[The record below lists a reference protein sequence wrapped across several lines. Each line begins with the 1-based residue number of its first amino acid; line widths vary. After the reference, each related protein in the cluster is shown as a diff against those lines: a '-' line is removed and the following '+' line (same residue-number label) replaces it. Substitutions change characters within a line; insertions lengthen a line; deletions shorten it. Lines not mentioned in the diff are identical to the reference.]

1 MCGQH
6 YWLILCHSM
15 SSTLGVSTGS
25 RMLLGN
31 CVVHR
36 WASSWIRKIRLALWP
51 TGSCLTGAGWAAPGE
66 LPGEL
71 IRPTMEGSNYNC
83 LAVTFSRHRG
93 ALIDPR
99 SRLLTEPGASTQY
112 KRLSKCSRKNL
123 GVVFCQRQESQYSSS
138 WTSLKLFSPDD
149 RFSLKMHQIQ
159 FSAGALIWKKGKKR
173 RKGGRG
179 EREGNG
185 KGKRNGK
192 GKADKTVIVR
202 QCDFS

>member
-1 MCGQH
+1 
-6 YWLILCHSM
+6 
-15 SSTLGVSTGS
+15 
-25 RMLLGN
+25 MLLGN

-71 IRPTMEGSNYNC
+71 IRPTMEGSNYC